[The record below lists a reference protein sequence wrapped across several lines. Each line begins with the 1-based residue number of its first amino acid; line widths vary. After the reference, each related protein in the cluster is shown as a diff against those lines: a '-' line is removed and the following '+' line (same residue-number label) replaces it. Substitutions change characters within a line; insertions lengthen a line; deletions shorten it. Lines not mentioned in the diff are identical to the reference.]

1 MSVLGNISLSGLT
14 ITNSDYILAA
24 NLEVTTSLTV
34 DNGASIALPNHSIA
48 DTALSANVMLLDT
61 AQDSTAP
68 KTFITTVP
76 DVAPV
81 QVQYYADE
89 SVIGAIQLYPQL
101 SSGDALIVGSVDNA
115 NGFQI
120 QGSNGYNYL
129 RFGLNQINL
138 TADTQLNLTAGLDN
152 AVEITDVSFNI
163 TARQFIS
170 GFSSATVY
178 ENYFVGDIWTE
189 KGLTTRNGLFIQ
201 DDIVP
206 GSTTYASINNLG
218 QAELDTISSKAITA
232 STPTIN
238 NKTLQLV
245 STAISPNPTISFSPY
260 TSGSGYNPIVQAGDG
275 VMMSD
280 NCTGL
285 CMLLHGTAISGFR
298 TDSTTSKVYGKT
310 GFQLYVSDY
319 NPTTAALEA
328 SSTTIT
334 ASLPLLAPT
343 SATNTNNTRV
353 ATSAYCNLFYPQLT
367 VANTFTGTNT
377 FNGRQSFVQTGN
389 LTYPIFWRSNNAP
402 ITTRQGYIGITTT
415 STNYNNICQANDCV
429 ILAAD
434 SAATDVGVLTLSTH
448 SSTSCGIRITNNTVS
463 MTGTTIQTT
472 GTLQANNALT
482 VTGTATTNGTLI
494 NNGAV
499 TNNSTLTVTGT
510 TTTNGSTIHNG
521 AVTLNNSLTG
531 SSTSYAT
538 TSAHI
543 GFVDTITS
551 FTTPSGTGTNV
562 LGTYVFDNASNYK
575 YGTYQIISNI
585 RCTST
590 VSQQYIQVAWDTQN
604 TTMGGLYSDIERTLP
619 VPNVLRIIAT
629 VKIYSTQTW
638 YLLFQ
643 CDSTSYT
650 FDSSKSCLDIIR
662 IA

>member
-48 DTALSANVMLLDT
+48 DTALSTNVMLLDT

-120 QGSNGYNYL
+120 QGSNGYNYI
-129 RFGLNQINL
+129 RFSQNQINV
-138 TADTQLNLTAGLDN
+138 TADAQLNLTAGLDN
-152 AVEITDVSFNI
+152 AVEITDASFNI
-163 TARQFIS
+163 TGRQFIS
-170 GFSSATVY
+170 GWSSATEY

-260 TSGSGYNPIVQAGDG
+260 TSGGGYNPIVQAGDG

-298 TDSTTSKVYGKT
+298 TDSTTSKMYGKT

-334 ASLPLLAPT
+334 VRLPLLAPT
-343 SATNTNNTRV
+343 SATNTNDTRV
-353 ATSAYCNLFYPQLT
+353 ATSAYCNAFHPQLAT
-367 VANTFTGTNT
+367 ANTFL
-377 FNGRQSFVQTGN
+377 GRQTFTQTGN
-389 LTYPIFWRSNNAP
+389 LTYPILWRSNNATA
-402 ITTRQGYIGITTT
+402 TTRQGYLGITTT
-415 STNYNNICQANDCV
+415 STNFNPICVANDCV
-429 ILAAD
+429 VLGAD
-434 SAATDVGVLTLSTH
+434 TTTVDSGVLTLSTH
-448 SSTSCGIRITNNTVS
+448 SNTACGIRITNNTVS

-590 VSQQYIQVAWDTQN
+590 VSQTLIQVAWDTQN

-619 VPNVLRIIAT
+619 VANVLRVIAT

-643 CDSTSYT
+643 CDTTSYT
-650 FDSSKSCLDIIR
+650 FDSAKSSLDIIR